1 MARKREYVR
10 VRIETLETMIGFN
23 LALRRDDCV
32 NELKRLAR
40 HVGAPLDNAV
50 IVAAYERTKKE
61 LSR

>member
-40 HVGAPLDNAV
+40 HVGAATVRFGHFTVFL
-50 IVAAYERTKKE
+50 YQ
-61 LSR
+61 